1 MVASVLTTVG
11 CDYCLYAH
19 YVIGQDQDNRRPDN
33 SPNHGREPPLVWSVE
48 LMKKVV
54 HAESNDTAPLVFP
67 LVAPAMAFFV
77 ARITILD
84 VYDQEATAA
93 LSWWR
98 CVRGWG
104 TAFAGVSFSLT
115 LPSIKE
121 RSNTCFDQHL
131 ACAGTAETFRDPRV
145 GTS

>member
-67 LVAPAMAFFV
+67 LVDREGGAAKDLKGDWSVEVRWALLG
-77 ARITILD
+77 ATIPLI
-84 VYDQEATAA
+84 VVC
-93 LSWWR
+93 W
-98 CVRGWG
+98 
-104 TAFAGVSFSLT
+104 
-115 LPSIKE
+115 PH
-121 RSNTCFDQHL
+121 SN
-131 ACAGTAETFRDPRV
+131 
-145 GTS
+145 